1 MTPHCPDLGRPLLI
15 KHGGEDG
22 QLGEGP
28 LLGLGQGLQG
38 EGEAGCLR
46 AILSAAV
53 EYIGMQAVGLLAT
66 VRQQIRDLRT
76 LHPVSTAGS

>member
-1 MTPHCPDLGRPLLI
+1 MVPHCPHLGRPLLI

-53 EYIGMQAVGLLAT
+53 EYIGMQAVGLLLS
-66 VRQQIRDLRT
+66 QQIRDLRT
-76 LHPVSTAGS
+76 PHPVSTADS